1 MAIWLGRD
9 PAIVDR
15 LRSDNF
21 RIGDATS
28 EILFSFYRS
37 VSPTK
42 RWASLK
48 AALLQLERENDIM
61 ELGLDEL
68 QAENLRLRNNQVR
81 FT

>member
-1 MAIWLGRD
+1 MAIWLERD

-21 RIGDATS
+21 GIGHATS
-28 EILFSFYRS
+28 KILFSFYRTA
-37 VSPTK
+37 SPTK

-48 AALLQLERENDIM
+48 GALLQLERENDIM

-68 QAENLRLRNNQVR
+68 QAEAEKQSGTLN
-81 FT
+81 